1 MKNFVGIKEMSKE
14 DIIETLDIAKK
25 LDNMPEKERIKAL
38 ERKIMASIFFE
49 PSTRTRLSFTSAA
62 YKLGCRV
69 LGFDNPDIS
78 SIKKGESLRDTII
91 MVSAY
96 SDVIVM
102 RHNIDGAAKF
112 AEEVMDN
119 FQAHCSIINAGDG
132 TNEHPSQT
140 LLDLYTIREELGSI
154 ENKKIAFVGDLK
166 YGRTVHSL
174 SNALKMF
181 KGEFYFIAPDIIQIP
196 DYILKELDKAKIK
209 YRLFDDYKNIL
220 KDIDC
225 LYMTRIQRERF
236 DDINEYEKV
245 KHAFQI
251 SREDIVGKCKDNMI
265 VMHPLPRVDEINI
278 DLDNT
283 KYAKYFIQARNGV
296 PIRMAMLSVASGV
309 IKSNVRK
316 EKADY
321 EIIENKNIVCQNKK
335 CVAHFEETKNKTVK
349 KDYGNFCYYCNKE
362 IK

>member
-1 MKNFVGIKEMSKE
+1 MKDFLGIKEMSKE
-14 DIIETLDIAKK
+14 KIIEILNTAKK
-25 LDNMPEKERIKAL
+25 LDNMPDKKRRKMMSG
-38 ERKIMASIFFE
+38 KIMASLFFE

-62 YKLGCRV
+62 YKLGCQV

-102 RHNIDGAAKF
+102 RHYIEGAAKL
-112 AEEVMDN
+112 AEEVTN
-119 FQAHCSIINAGDG
+119 TPIINAGDG
-132 TNEHPSQT
+132 ANEHPSQT

-154 ENKKIAFVGDLK
+154 ENKKVAFVGDLK

-174 SNALKMF
+174 ANALKMF
-181 KGEFYFIAPDIIQIP
+181 NGEFYFIAPKIIQIP
-196 DYILKELDKAKIK
+196 DYILKELDKSKIK
-209 YRLFDDYKNIL
+209 YHIHSDYTNIL

-225 LYMTRIQRERF
+225 LYITRIQRERF
-236 DDINEYEKV
+236 DDIKEYEKV

-251 SREDIVGKCKDNMI
+251 SKKDIEGKCKDNMI
-265 VMHPLPRVDEINI
+265 IMHPLPRVDEINI

-296 PIRMAMLSVASGV
+296 PIRMAMLSLAIGV
-309 IKSNVRK
+309 IKSNTK
-316 EKADY
+316 KKKIDY
-321 EIIENKNIVCQNKK
+321 DITENKNIVCQNKK
-335 CVAHFEETKNKTVK
+335 CVTQFEETKNKVIK
-349 KDYGNFCYYCNKE
+349 KDYGDFCYYCNKE

>member
-1 MKNFVGIKEMSKE
+1 MKDFLGIKEMSKE
-14 DIIETLDIAKK
+14 KIIEILNTAKK
-25 LDNMPEKERIKAL
+25 LDNMPDKKRRKMMSG
-38 ERKIMASIFFE
+38 KIMASLFFE

-62 YKLGCRV
+62 YKLGCQV

-102 RHNIDGAAKF
+102 RHYIEGAAKL
-112 AEEVMDN
+112 AEEVTN
-119 FQAHCSIINAGDG
+119 TPIINAGDG
-132 TNEHPSQT
+132 ANEHPSQT

-154 ENKKIAFVGDLK
+154 ENKKVAFVGDLK

-174 SNALKMF
+174 ANALKMF
-181 KGEFYFIAPDIIQIP
+181 NGEFYFIAPKIIQIP

-209 YRLFDDYKNIL
+209 YHIHSDYTNIL

-236 DDINEYEKV
+236 DDIKEYEKV

-251 SREDIVGKCKDNMI
+251 SKKDIEGKCKDNMI
-265 VMHPLPRVDEINI
+265 IMHPLPRVDEINI

-296 PIRMAMLSVASGV
+296 PIRMAMLSLAIGV
-309 IKSNVRK
+309 IKSNTK
-316 EKADY
+316 KKKIDY
-321 EIIENKNIVCQNKK
+321 DITENKNIVCQNKK
-335 CVAHFEETKNKTVK
+335 CVTQFEETKNKVIK
-349 KDYGNFCYYCNKE
+349 KDYGDFCYYCNKE

>member
-1 MKNFVGIKEMSKE
+1 MKNFIGIGEMSRDE
-14 DIIETLDIAKK
+14 IIETLDIARK
-25 LDNMPEKERIKAL
+25 LDKKPEKLLKD
-38 ERKIMASIFFE
+38 KIATSIFFE

-62 YKLGCRV
+62 YKLGCQV

-78 SIKKGESLRDTII
+78 SIRKGESLRDTII

-112 AEEVMDN
+112 SEEITD
-119 FQAHCSIINAGDG
+119 CPIINAGDG
-132 TNEHPSQT
+132 ANEHPSQT
-140 LLDLYTIREELGSI
+140 LLDLYTIREELGNI
-154 ENKKIAFVGDLK
+154 ENRKIAFVGDLK

-174 SNALKMF
+174 ARALSMF
-181 KGEFYFIAPDIIQIP
+181 NGEFYFVAPDIIQIP
-196 DYILKELDKAKIK
+196 DYILKELDMAGIK
-209 YRLFDDYKNIL
+209 YRLLDNYESIL
-220 KDIDC
+220 NKIDC

-245 KHAFQI
+245 KNVFAI
-251 SREDIVGKCKDNMI
+251 SKKDIEGKCKDNI
-265 VMHPLPRVDEINI
+265 IIMHPLPRVDEINI

-296 PIRMAMLSVASGV
+296 PIRMAMLSLAVGV
-309 IKSNVRK
+309 IKSKVK
-316 EKADY
+316 KKKIDAEVV
-321 EIIENKNIVCQNKK
+321 ENKNIVCQNKK
-335 CVAHFEETKNKTVK
+335 CITHFEETKNKIAK
-349 KDYGNFCYYCNKE
+349 RDYGDFCYYCNKE